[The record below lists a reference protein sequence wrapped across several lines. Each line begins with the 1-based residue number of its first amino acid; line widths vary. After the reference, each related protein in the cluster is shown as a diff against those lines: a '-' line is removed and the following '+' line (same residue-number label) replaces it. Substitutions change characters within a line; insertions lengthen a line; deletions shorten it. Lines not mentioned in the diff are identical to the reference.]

1 MQVYQMWFM
10 NEGINMSIED
20 LEKVHKKM
28 ITYCEKAMN
37 KDGEQIQSSFVKYV
51 DDITAKWYEKETISV
66 LMDKLREIQK

>member
-1 MQVYQMWFM
+1 MWFM

-51 DDITAKWYEKETISV
+51 DDITAK
-66 LMDKLREIQK
+66 